1 MSRATDYPMTDRER
15 RYLQSLVDYS
25 AAQSIPEV
33 WSIAAQRFSTEIAL
47 HAPHLK
53 PPVQITYSQL
63 YDQMQ
68 QFATGLQV
76 LGVNPGDR
84 ISLFS
89 DNNPRWLVADQ
100 GIMAAGAVN
109 AVRSSQADQD
119 ELLFLLE
126 NSGSI
131 GLVAEDQATL
141 QKLRSRLSDLPI
153 RFVMLL
159 SDESSAEA
167 SELKVLNFSQ
177 LMNLGASQ
185 SFRPVPLQV
194 DDLATLIYTSGTT
207 GRPKGAMLSH
217 GNLLHQI
224 TTLGSVVQPRKG
236 DRVLSILPTW
246 HAYERAAEYF
256 LLSQGCTQI
265 YTSIRTIKKDL
276 KDFKPHYMVS
286 VPRIWES
293 VYESV
298 QKQFREQPES
308 RQKLIQFFLSKSHLY
323 IQARRL
329 SQGMDLL
336 NLQSSPLTQLLATLK
351 MLVLAPIHAL
361 GDRLVYRKVRT
372 AVTGGEFC
380 YAISGGGSLAKH
392 IDEFFEI
399 IGVNLLVGYGLTET
413 SPVTN
418 ARRPWH
424 NLRGS
429 AGQPIPGTEIRIVDP
444 ETRQPLPQGKKGLIL
459 IRGPQIMQG
468 YYNNPEATRKAI
480 DPAGWF
486 DSGDLGWLTPENDL
500 VITGREKDTIV
511 LTNGENIEPQPIEDA
526 CLRSPYIDQ
535 IMLVG
540 QDQKSL
546 GALIVPNSDA
556 LEQWAVTQGLMLV
569 ATEQGNDLTS
579 LSSSSPPSASTLT
592 LDSKPIQ
599 DLMRQE
605 LNRENQS
612 RPGYR
617 LDDRIGPFRLIQE
630 PFTIENGLLTQT
642 LKIRRNVV
650 MERYQGMI
658 NDMFT

>member
-1 MSRATDYPMTDRER
+1 KIR
-15 RYLQSLVDYS
+15 
-25 AAQSIPEV
+25 
-33 WSIAAQRFSTEIAL
+33 
-47 HAPHLK
+47 
-53 PPVQITYSQL
+53 SQ
-63 YDQMQ
+63 
-68 QFATGLQV
+68 
-76 LGVNPGDR
+76 
-84 ISLFS
+84 
-89 DNNPRWLVADQ
+89 
-100 GIMAAGAVN
+100 
-109 AVRSSQADQD
+109 
-119 ELLFLLE
+119 
-126 NSGSI
+126 
-131 GLVAEDQATL
+131 
-141 QKLRSRLSDLPI
+141 LSDLPI
-153 RFVMLL
+153 RFVVLL
-159 SDESSAEA
+159 SDEAL
-167 SELKVLNFSQ
+167 SEDSDLKILNFSQ
-177 LMNLGASQ
+177 LMNLGTGQ
-185 SFRPVPLQV
+185 TLQPTQLKLT
-194 DDLATLIYTSGTT
+194 DLATLIYTSGTT
-207 GRPKGAMLSH
+207 GKPKGAMLSH
-217 GNLLHQI
+217 GNLLHQV
-224 TTLGSVVQPRKG
+224 TTLGSVVQPRPG

-276 KDFKPHYMVS
+276 KEFKPHYMVS

-293 VYESV
+293 VYEAV

-308 RQKLIQFFLSKSHLY
+308 RQKLIQFFLNQSHQY
-323 IQARRL
+323 VEARRL

-336 NLQSSPLTQLLATLK
+336 NLQPSPIARSMAALKATA
-351 MLVLAPIHAL
+351 LAPLHGL
-361 GDRLVYRKVRT
+361 GDRIVYRKVRE

-399 IGVNLLVGYGLTET
+399 IGVEVLVGYGLTET

-429 AGQPIPGTEIRIVDP
+429 AGQPIPGTEVRIVDP
-444 ETRQPLPQGKKGLIL
+444 ETRQPLPQGQKGLIL
-459 IRGPQIMQG
+459 LRGPQIMQG

-480 DPAGWF
+480 DPEGWF
-486 DSGDLGWLTPENDL
+486 DSGDLGWLTPANDL

-540 QDQKSL
+540 QDEKAL
-546 GALIVPNSDA
+546 GALIVPNLDA
-556 LEQWAVTQGLMLV
+556 LTQWATTQGLTLIE
-569 ATEQGNDLTS
+569 AGGS
-579 LSSSSPPSASTLT
+579 ASPSPSSSPSPASPSTIT
-592 LDSKPIQ
+592 LDSKLIQ

-612 RPGYR
+612 RSGYR
-617 LDDRIGPFRLIQE
+617 LDDRIGPFSLLQE

-658 NDMFT
+658 NDMFI